1 MPIALR
7 GHPEPHVL
15 GDNGMLAG
23 EMGTACDPNSDSLA
37 SRTESSPSPLSSF
50 CVPVMVALRLKGLGI
65 HDELCTHKETR
76 GHTDTTQ
83 WRDQHTLAPPATSS
97 PRFGRP
103 YALFHL
109 ELVHAP

>member
-1 MPIALR
+1 
-7 GHPEPHVL
+7 
-15 GDNGMLAG
+15 MLAG

-65 HDELCTHKETR
+65 HDELCTHKEARDTR
-76 GHTDTTQ
+76 
-83 WRDQHTLAPPATSS
+83 RDQHTLAPPTTSS
-97 PRFGRP
+97 PLFNWP
-103 YALFHL
+103 HALSPV